1 MESQLVYADLNL
13 PRDSGVQRSSPP
25 SLLQNHCQGP
35 RWHNFALK
43 FGCAV
48 IVLLALTVIGLS
60 VSVIFIRQNTSIEKT
75 SMDAQE
81 NRKKATEK
89 PILLTCPMHWQQ
101 IQNKCLYFHETSKP
115 WSDSLADCSTR
126 ESSLLLI
133 QDQEE
138 LRLIQNLINKKA
150 ILFWIGLNLT
160 LSEKNWKWINGSFLN
175 SNILPVY
182 GDAKEDNCVCIS
194 KTQFISDTC
203 SSENRWICQKELTA
217 RNKVIC
223 SSS

>member
-1 MESQLVYADLNL
+1 MFFPAPNPQPES
-13 PRDSGVQRSSPP
+13 RSFLCDPN
-25 SLLQNHCQGP
+25 SLYHCQGP

-60 VSVIFIRQNTSIEKT
+60 VSVIFIRQNTSIEKS

-81 NRKKATEK
+81 NRKEATER
-89 PILLTCPMHWQQ
+89 PVLLTCPMHWQKF
-101 IQNKCLYFHETSKP
+101 QNKCLYFHETSKP

-138 LRLIQNLINKKA
+138 LRLIQNLISKEG

-175 SNILPVY
+175 SN
-182 GDAKEDNCVCIS
+182 
-194 KTQFISDTC
+194 
-203 SSENRWICQKELTA
+203 
-217 RNKVIC
+217 
-223 SSS
+223 